1 MTSRRVERVADLIRQ
16 ELSKILREQVRDP
29 RVRDASVT
37 RVDLSADLQHARALI
52 SVLDP
57 AKRDDVLEG
66 LRRATGFIRSR
77 LAGRIDLRH
86 APELR
91 FSIDHG
97 AEHSLRITEILES
110 LAPEQ
115 EPTADDRQLDE
126 EDRDAPADPEGE
138 P

>member
-16 ELSKILREQVRDP
+16 ELSEILRKEVRDP

-37 RVDLSADLQHARALI
+37 RVDLSTDLQHARALI

-57 AKRDDVLEG
+57 AERDDVLEG

-77 LAGRIDLRH
+77 LAVRIDLRH

-91 FSIDHG
+91 FDIDHG
-97 AEHSLRITEILES
+97 AEHSLRISEILES
-110 LAPEQ
+110 LAPEL
-115 EPTADDRQLDE
+115 EAPAGDRDGAV
-126 EDRDAPADPEGE
+126 DGGDAPAEPEDE
-138 P
+138 S